1 MDKYGIK
8 NKAHSWF
15 KSYLYDHTQCSL
27 VNGNL
32 SNCANVRVGV
42 PQGTVLGPIL
52 FLLFMNDLPIHVE
65 NVTLFADDTMID
77 VRGNTVDE
85 VIILLQ
91 AEIDKLVNW
100 FYMNKLTLNV
110 KKSCSMLIGTP
121 QKINNHYKDSLGLI
135 ISGEILCNK
144 SSYTYLG
151 LIIDSCMTW
160 DYAVSNTCKKIGTHI
175 SVMQKLNNVIPNIH
189 ANMLYYAFI
198 QPYFDYGLTVWGN
211 TSVINIDKL
220 QRLQNRIAR
229 VMCSNFNYD
238 VDGLSIVKELNW
250 LNVRERKTYL
260 ECILMYKCVNGL
272 APSYLTDYFTQSSHF
287 HNYSTRHAL
296 NGRLHLPKPRT
307 EYFKRSLMYKGPQ
320 LWNVLPQEL
329 INANISLNSFKW
341 KVKQYIRGE
350 HNLNL

>member
-1 MDKYGIK
+1 MSVIGFIAKILEKCIQKQLLFYLEQHDFITVDQSAYLKRHSTLSVLHKVTDNWLQAIDDNLINGVCFFDLTKCFNTIDPDILLFKLEKYGIK

-32 SNCANVRVGV
+32 SNCANVRIGV

-52 FLLFMNDLPIHVE
+52 FLLFMNDLPMHVE

-100 FYMNKLTLNV
+100 FYMNKLTVNV
-110 KKSCSMLIGTP
+110 KKPCSMLIGTP
-121 QKINNHYKDSLGLI
+121 QKINNHYKKDSLGLI

-151 LIIDSCMTW
+151 LVIDSCMTW
-160 DYAVSNTCKKIGTHI
+160 DYAVSNTCKKIGTRI
-175 SVMQKLNNVIPNIH
+175 SVMQKLSNVIPNIH

-220 QRLQNRIAR
+220 QRLQKQN
-229 VMCSNFNYD
+229 
-238 VDGLSIVKELNW
+238 
-250 LNVRERKTYL
+250 
-260 ECILMYKCVNGL
+260 
-272 APSYLTDYFTQSSHF
+272 SSCHV
-287 HNYSTRHAL
+287 
-296 NGRLHLPKPRT
+296 
-307 EYFKRSLMYKGPQ
+307 Q
-320 LWNVLPQEL
+320 
-329 INANISLNSFKW
+329 
-341 KVKQYIRGE
+341 
-350 HNLNL
+350 